1 MYPAA
6 VLTGY
11 YTLRTEYNAVS
22 SFVAESVEDRGY
34 LVLSVGIRSFSAP
47 AREYVICM
55 VVVMFVI
62 VVMIV
67 TAAGAVRT
75 VIVVVFMLVVIVMMM
90 FVFIMIMV
98 VMLVV
103 VIMVVAAA
111 GAVRTVVVVMF
122 MLVVVMVMVF
132 VFIMIMMVVMML
144 CFLKKL
150 LELIIEGVLL
160 SHSVN
165 ELLSCELIPL
175 GSNDRCSR
183 IELLETLYTFVYLIL

>member
-22 SFVAESVEDRGY
+22 SFVAESVEDRVD

-47 AREYVICM
+47 AREYVIYM

-67 TAAGAVRT
+67 TATGAVRT
-75 VIVVVFMLVVIVMMM
+75 VIVVVFMLVVIVM
-90 FVFIMIMV
+90 
-98 VMLVV
+98 VMLVI